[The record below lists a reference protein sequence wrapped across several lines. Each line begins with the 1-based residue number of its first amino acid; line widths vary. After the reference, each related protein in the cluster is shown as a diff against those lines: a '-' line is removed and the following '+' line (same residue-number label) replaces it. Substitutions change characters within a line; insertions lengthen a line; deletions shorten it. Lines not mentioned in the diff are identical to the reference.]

1 MLECERDCAH
11 FCDRGRYGPRARK
24 PRGTRRDKRLTRP
37 TAARVPLPQLEVPQP
52 TFFACK
58 IGLSGCG
65 AFGKCNTAHVESS
78 MDVAELPARRRDIL
92 TLPLPLA
99 EGGHVI
105 ARVLGR
111 VIILE

>member
-1 MLECERDCAH
+1 
-11 FCDRGRYGPRARK
+11 
-24 PRGTRRDKRLTRP
+24 
-37 TAARVPLPQLEVPQP
+37 
-52 TFFACK
+52 
-58 IGLSGCG
+58 
-65 AFGKCNTAHVESS
+65 

-111 VIILE
+111 VIILELGDVGDLEDRTVAHIEKVHRTGRWRALHKLERGMVQRQSRTCLEIAYARAV